1 MLPIAFIESL
11 QGVKGFHRE
20 SFIAAHEQH
29 VPVTSIRFNPFKI
42 KLLQQIPFE
51 EIRLEKIPWTVDG
64 WYLKER
70 PSFTFDPF
78 LHGGAYYVQEASSMF
93 IEQILQQTIP
103 APNQEMVLDISA
115 APGGKATL
123 LSGYFKNGLV
133 VANEVIK
140 LRAAILTE
148 NVIKW
153 GADNIV
159 VTNNDPQHFQRLP
172 HFFDVVLVD
181 APCSGSGLFRK
192 DTDAIAEW
200 SLVNVYTCSVKQQK
214 IIRDTISVLKPGGL
228 FIYSTCSY
236 SMEEDEAIVDWM
248 VNEYA
253 LEPVRIPLQP
263 NWGIVEVQTL
273 QHAAWG
279 YRFFP
284 DQVKGEGFFVAVF
297 RKKQENLIPEFR
309 QESSLTIANH
319 KDAAMIAEWLQ
330 LPENYRIFL
339 QENAFRA
346 IQSTHWQPLQQL
358 SKHLYIKKA
367 GIALGNLKG
376 KDFVPSHELAL
387 SLLPITAMNNVNV
400 DLDTALQ
407 YLRKQLPNV
416 PGTKGWNT
424 ISYCGLRLGWIKVLP
439 NRINNYYPVEWR
451 ILKD

>member
-1 MLPIAFIESL
+1 
-11 QGVKGFHRE
+11 
-20 SFIAAHEQH
+20 
-29 VPVTSIRFNPFKI
+29 
-42 KLLQQIPFE
+42 
-51 EIRLEKIPWTVDG
+51 
-64 WYLKER
+64 
-70 PSFTFDPF
+70 
-78 LHGGAYYVQEASSMF
+78 
-93 IEQILQQTIP
+93 
-103 APNQEMVLDISA
+103 
-115 APGGKATL
+115 
-123 LSGYFKNGLV
+123 
-133 VANEVIK
+133 
-140 LRAAILTE
+140 
-148 NVIKW
+148 
-153 GADNIV
+153 
-159 VTNNDPQHFQRLP
+159 
-172 HFFDVVLVD
+172 
-181 APCSGSGLFRK
+181 
-192 DTDAIAEW
+192 
-200 SLVNVYTCSVKQQK
+200 
-214 IIRDTISVLKPGGL
+214 
-228 FIYSTCSY
+228 
-236 SMEEDEAIVDWM
+236 MEEDEAIVDWM